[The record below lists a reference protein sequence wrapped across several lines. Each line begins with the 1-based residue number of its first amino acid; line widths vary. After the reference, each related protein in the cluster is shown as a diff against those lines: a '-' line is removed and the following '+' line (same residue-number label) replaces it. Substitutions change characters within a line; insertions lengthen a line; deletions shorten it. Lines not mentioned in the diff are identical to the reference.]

1 MHRTSPSRT
10 SRRAPVT
17 ESLLLANLA
26 DVPDGTFRGEG
37 ELKAHIRARR
47 AFFPV
52 LPAGRHD
59 VAAVRPGGALQ
70 RVETEAHRGAAGE
83 PSAEHQE
90 HPGRAGVTR
99 GDLEH
104 GGCQVSLYAGG
115 GRGLEG

>member
-59 VAAVRPGGALQ
+59 VAAVRPGGALP
-70 RVETEAHRGAAGE
+70 RGETEAHRGAAGE
-83 PSAEHQE
+83 PSA
-90 HPGRAGVTR
+90 GDSADRGGAAVTG
-99 GDLEH
+99 GD
-104 GGCQVSLYAGG
+104 S
-115 GRGLEG
+115 

>member
-10 SRRAPVT
+10 SRRVPVT
-17 ESLLLANLA
+17 GSLLLTNLA
-26 DVPDGTFRGEG
+26 DVPDGTLRCEG
-37 ELKAHIRARR
+37 EQKAHIRAGR

-59 VAAVRPGGALQ
+59 VAAVRPVGALQ

-90 HPGRAGVTR
+90 DLVGAVVPGGN
-99 GDLEH
+99 LEH
-104 GGCQVSLYAGG
+104 G
-115 GRGLEG
+115 

>member
-70 RVETEAHRGAAGE
+70 RVETEGHRGAAGG
-83 PSAEHQE
+83 PSAGPHVPPGCALV
-90 HPGRAGVTR
+90 PGR
-99 GDLEH
+99 
-104 GGCQVSLYAGG
+104 
-115 GRGLEG
+115 